1 MYWSNKVSVL
11 SSLKLVS
18 AKRHNAIS
26 PIQHRRSKLI
36 ARIDEQIEL
45 AQAMLAGQ
53 TLVKT
58 RTRII
63 KNKETGESRAVEQA
77 KRVRP
82 WWFTDERGK
91 LYLQIKYGS
100 RTIELAKGKNS
111 IELGAKDD
119 LVKTLGL
126 VRDAVVVG
134 DLDSAYTILKN
145 TN

>member
-1 MYWSNKVSVL
+1 MSVL

-18 AKRHNAIS
+18 AKRRNAIS
-26 PIQHRRSKLI
+26 PIQYRRNKLI

-45 AQAMLAGQ
+45 AQATLAGQ

-63 KNKETGESRAVEQA
+63 KNRETGESRAVEQA

-91 LYLQIKYGS
+91 LFLQIKYGS
-100 RTIELAKGKNS
+100 RTLELAKGKNS
-111 IELGAKDD
+111 IELSTKDD
-119 LVKTLGL
+119 LIKTFFAI
-126 VRDAVVVG
+126 RKAAIESE
-134 DLDSAYTILKN
+134 LDSMLVGVAAT
-145 TN
+145 